1 MVRALAVGFMFR
13 ISISNHKQTVR
24 AGGRVVSI
32 PPSSEF
38 VEIFFA
44 KINTKIELSLLGHI
58 SLPTLSGTT
67 NSAGGDAEHETYCER
82 PYSVVM
88 ETMQNPYSK
97 LKFKKIDLQTQYYCS
112 NFFWSEV
119 EG

>member
-1 MVRALAVGFMFR
+1 MFR

-82 PYSVVM
+82 PNRTTV
-88 ETMQNPYSK
+88 ETF
-97 LKFKKIDLQTQYYCS
+97 LTVYCS
-112 NFFWSEV
+112 
-119 EG
+119 

>member
-1 MVRALAVGFMFR
+1 MFR

-67 NSAGGDAEHETYCER
+67 NSAGGDAEHETYCAGRNIKSTSKPALSFHFGKIKGAR
-82 PYSVVM
+82 PLAHQGVLGSR
-88 ETMQNPYSK
+88 
-97 LKFKKIDLQTQYYCS
+97 
-112 NFFWSEV
+112 
-119 EG
+119 